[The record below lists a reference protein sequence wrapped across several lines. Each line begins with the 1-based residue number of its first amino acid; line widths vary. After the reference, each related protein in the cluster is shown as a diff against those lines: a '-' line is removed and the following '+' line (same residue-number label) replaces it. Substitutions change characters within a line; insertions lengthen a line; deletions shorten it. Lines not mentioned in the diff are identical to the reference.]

1 MWQNRRVKSLLA
13 IAFIAVIAAGAAYLA
28 QRPTIARGEVI
39 ATDLLAKNK
48 ATIRAL
54 ACDPQIP
61 IGVSGARFSCEAEL
75 ASGGTKRLQLELD
88 RNGAI
93 REVGEAAPA
102 ADPWR

>member
-1 MWQNRRVKSLLA
+1 MSTAMRSLLV
-13 IAFIAVIAAGAAYLA
+13 IAFIAAIATGAVILA
-28 QRPTIARGEVI
+28 RRPTIARGDVI
-39 ATDLLAKNK
+39 AADLLVKNK

-54 ACDPQIP
+54 ACDPEIP
-61 IGVSGARFSCEAEL
+61 ITVTGARFSCEAEL
-75 ASGGTKRLQLELD
+75 ASGERKRLQLELD

>member
-1 MWQNRRVKSLLA
+1 MRSVLV
-13 IAFIAVIAAGAAYLA
+13 IAFIAAVAAGAAYLA
-28 QRPTIARGEVI
+28 RRPTIARGDVI
-39 ATDLLAKNK
+39 AADLLAKNK

-54 ACDPQIP
+54 ACDPEIP
-61 IGVSGARFSCEAEL
+61 ITVAGARFSCDAEL
-75 ASGGTKRLQLELD
+75 ASGERKHLQLELD

>member
-1 MWQNRRVKSLLA
+1 MRSMLVIGFIAA
-13 IAFIAVIAAGAAYLA
+13 IAAAAAYLA

-39 ATDLLAKNK
+39 AADLLAKNK

-61 IGVSGARFSCEAEL
+61 ITATGARFSCDAEL
-75 ASGGTKRLQLELD
+75 ASGERKRLELELD
-88 RNGAI
+88 RSGVI